1 MWKYTP
7 KVMDHFLNPRNV
19 GEMENPDATAEV
31 GNVSCGDA
39 LRIFLKVNK
48 ETNIIEDV
56 KFKTF
61 GCASAIASSSAM
73 TEIVKGKTLE
83 EAAAITNADIVQ
95 VLGEL
100 PEEKMHCS
108 VMGMEA
114 LHAAILNYKKNG
126 GNVPDGLLQEEGD
139 DDHEGRI
146 VCKCFGV
153 TDSKIRRIV
162 QENNLETLEQ
172 VTSYTKAGGACS
184 RCLDQIQEI
193 LDGILRERGKITS
206 FAKDEA
212 KELTPAE
219 KFASLSPVKKV
230 LLVQETIERDIR
242 PALVKDGGDIE
253 LIDMD
258 GDIVKVSL
266 RGRCASCPNAKLT
279 LKKLVQSKLNEF
291 VSPSLIV
298 EEAK

>member
-1 MWKYTP
+1 
-7 KVMDHFLNPRNV
+7 MDHFLNPRNV

-83 EAAAITNADIVQ
+83 EAAAITNSDIVE

-126 GNVPDGLLQEEGD
+126 GNVPDGLLQEEED

-153 TDSKIRRIV
+153 TDNKIRRVV

-193 LDGILRERGKITS
+193 LDGILRERGKGVEK
-206 FAKDEA
+206 AVEEV
-212 KELTPAE
+212 KELSPEE
-219 KFASLSPVKKV
+219 KFAALSPVKKV

-291 VSPSLIV
+291 VSSTLVV